1 MAKYKE
7 IRFTGEHEKIGR
19 LLTDKKIT
27 KEELMLLLNNVEIK
41 DVEISV
47 KKNDWKICETG
58 NKILDLLFLSE
69 YQYTDNEKE
78 EVVSGV
84 LEALKRANNCNV
96 KNPM

>member
-7 IRFTGEHEKIGR
+7 IKFTGEHEKIGR

-58 NKILDLLFLSE
+58 NKILDFLFLSE
-69 YQYTDNEKE
+69 YRYTGNEKE
-78 EVVSGV
+78 EIVLGV

-96 KNPM
+96 RNPM

>member
-69 YQYTDNEKE
+69 YQYTNDEKE
-78 EVVSGV
+78 EIVLGV
-84 LEALKRANNCNV
+84 LESLK
-96 KNPM
+96 KI

>member
-47 KKNDWKICETG
+47 KKNNWKICETG
-58 NKILDLLFLSE
+58 NKGYRYREI
-69 YQYTDNEKE
+69 NRGK
-78 EVVSGV
+78 
-84 LEALKRANNCNV
+84 
-96 KNPM
+96 

>member
-58 NKILDLLFLSE
+58 NKILDLLFLSK

-78 EVVSGV
+78 EIVSGV
-84 LEALKRANNCNV
+84 LEAIKR
-96 KNPM
+96 KNKKG

>member
-47 KKNDWKICETG
+47 KKNGWKICETG
-58 NKILDLLFLSE
+58 NKILDLLFLSK

-78 EVVSGV
+78 EIVSGV
-84 LEALKRANNCNV
+84 LEAIKR
-96 KNPM
+96 KNKKG

>member
-47 KKNDWKICETG
+47 KKNDRKICETG

-78 EVVSGV
+78 EVVLGV

>member
-1 MAKYKE
+1 MGTSVYA
-7 IRFTGEHEKIGR
+7 
-19 LLTDKKIT
+19 LKKIT

-58 NKILDLLFLSE
+58 NKILDLLFLSK

-78 EVVSGV
+78 EIVSGV
-84 LEALKRANNCNV
+84 LEAIKR
-96 KNPM
+96 KNKKG